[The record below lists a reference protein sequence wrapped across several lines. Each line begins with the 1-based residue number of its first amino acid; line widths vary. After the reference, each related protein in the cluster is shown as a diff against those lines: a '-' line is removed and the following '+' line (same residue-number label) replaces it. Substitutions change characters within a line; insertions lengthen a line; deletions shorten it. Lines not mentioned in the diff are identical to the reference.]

1 MSWRQTPLD
10 RGVVIGSVVI
20 FTTGGPVTTVEYRSL
35 ILGGNRN
42 LQVQKEV
49 VLLKDDEIEVFAP
62 PTVAWVPLTSLAT
75 FSLVKAYIYETY
87 GVDVEKVSVR
97 MIEELELRVVR
108 FFVLIRGLP
117 SINPRRIYDITREI
131 DYDNL

>member
-20 FTTGGPVTTVEYRSL
+20 FTTGGPVTTVKYRSL
-35 ILGGNRN
+35 MLGGNRN

-75 FSLVKAYIYETY
+75 FSLVKAYVYETY
-87 GVDVEKVSVR
+87 GVDVEEVSVE
-97 MIEELELRVVR
+97 MIEKLRVVR

-117 SINPRRIYDITREI
+117 SINPKRIYDITREI

>member
-20 FTTGGPVTTVEYRSL
+20 FTTGGPVTTVKYRSL
-35 ILGGNRN
+35 MLGGNRN

-75 FSLVKAYIYETY
+75 FSLVKACVYETY
-87 GVDVEKVSVR
+87 GVDVEEVSVE
-97 MIEELELRVVR
+97 MIEKLRVVR

-117 SINPRRIYDITREI
+117 SINPKRIYDITREI

>member
-35 ILGGNRN
+35 MLGGNRN
-42 LQVQKEV
+42 LQVPREI
-49 VLLKDDEIEVFAP
+49 VLLRDDEIEIFAP
-62 PTVAWVPLTSLAT
+62 PTVVWVPLTSLPT
-75 FSLVKAYIYETY
+75 FSLVKAYIYEIY
-87 GVDVEKVSVR
+87 GVDVEEVSVE
-97 MIEELELRVVR
+97 MIEKLRVVR

-117 SINPRRIYDITREI
+117 SINPKRIYDITREI